1 MAKALVMTDGVPVMT
16 EIVTA
21 ALAPVDDT
29 LLVVVG
35 APGNAN
41 EITGPII
48 AGTPITLPNGLSYE
62 TGQLEVTISGQTV
75 LRDTASGWNE
85 IGSGTK
91 TQISFNKDLD
101 IDDEIGFR
109 RD

>member
-1 MAKALVMTDGVPVMT
+1 MTKVLVLTNGVPVMT
-16 EIVTA
+16 DIAVSGSPAT
-21 ALAPVDDT
+21 DDR
-29 LLVVVG
+29 LLVVLG

-41 EITGPII
+41 EITGPIV
-48 AGTPITLPNGLSYE
+48 AGTPITLPNSLDYE
-62 TGQLEVTISGQTV
+62 SGELEVTLNGQTILPV
-75 LRDTASGWNE
+75 TGWNE

-91 TQISFNKDLD
+91 TQISFNQDLD